1 MYLVYLHTNI
11 TSIMKSKN
19 ILISSLLIALTFSS
33 VQTNAATP
41 NNPPPPRVP
50 GLDLIKPEPSISLKF
65 DSVGVDE
72 IVKLDEGLVA
82 HYPFS
87 GNAEDHSDN
96 GHHLTVN
103 GATLSTDR
111 FGMNESAYL
120 FDGKDDFLFTDID
133 DRKGD
138 FSLSLWAKANDVE
151 QSRFRSVINI
161 HDKTPGNA
169 ATCQI
174 HTSGGRYPTYQ
185 LFSSNPESFA
195 LVTTEW
201 QHLTVTVSGK
211 VIRFYENGKR
221 VYSQELEGGSS

>member
-1 MYLVYLHTNI
+1 
-11 TSIMKSKN
+11 
-19 ILISSLLIALTFSS
+19 
-33 VQTNAATP
+33 
-41 NNPPPPRVP
+41 
-50 GLDLIKPEPSISLKF
+50 
-65 DSVGVDE
+65 
-72 IVKLDEGLVA
+72 
-82 HYPFS
+82 
-87 GNAEDHSDN
+87 
-96 GHHLTVN
+96 
-103 GATLSTDR
+103 
-111 FGMNESAYL
+111 MNESAYL

-133 DRKGD
+133 DRRGD

-161 HDKTPGNA
+161 HDKTPGSA